1 MPRPRE
7 AEPADAPE
15 AEPLGP
21 GVFTGFPRLR
31 TVLSVAVGIALM
43 VLLIRHSGVDDVHDR
58 FDVLG
63 ARSPLVLLPF
73 VVIAWMDARGWR
85 CTLPGG
91 GAYVPMRA
99 VYMAR
104 LAGEAVNSLTPT
116 AALGEPVKA
125 YLLRP
130 WGVTGS
136 DGLASIV
143 IAKTA
148 LTVAQS
154 FFVVLGIAAL
164 FDRLDRGLVGGLIVA
179 LFLAACAGFAVG
191 MVWLQQQGPAT
202 TVFGWL
208 RRVVPRARFLAR
220 LEPRVAEIDA
230 RLVDF
235 YRIERSGF
243 VRAAAWNMGGW
254 LLGVVEVQVM
264 MALIQE
270 PISFLDALIIEALAQ
285 PIRALSI
292 VIPGGIGTQEVGGV
306 ALCTFLGMPE
316 PIAVTLWLLKRG
328 RELVFDGVGLAY
340 LAFRSARRE

>member
-143 IAKTA
+143 IA
-148 LTVAQS
+148 LRYDQS
-154 FFVVLGIAAL
+154 FCHHA
-164 FDRLDRGLVGGLIVA
+164 
-179 LFLAACAGFAVG
+179 FAIPG
-191 MVWLQQQGPAT
+191 SAPSSTANSKTMTRFTIHSPYGPARSP
-202 TVFGWL
+202 GA
-208 RRVVPRARFLAR
+208 ARTK
-220 LEPRVAEIDA
+220 
-230 RLVDF
+230 
-235 YRIERSGF
+235 
-243 VRAAAWNMGGW
+243 
-254 LLGVVEVQVM
+254 
-264 MALIQE
+264 
-270 PISFLDALIIEALAQ
+270 
-285 PIRALSI
+285 IRQKPSR
-292 VIPGGIGTQEVGGV
+292 T
-306 ALCTFLGMPE
+306 
-316 PIAVTLWLLKRG
+316 
-328 RELVFDGVGLAY
+328 
-340 LAFRSARRE
+340 